1 MAMATEEVIAEM
13 VAKIVQEVDP
23 EQVYLFGSRAR
34 GDAREDSDVDFL
46 IVKGAG
52 FDPQM
57 ERRHEEGRLYRALVR
72 CPLPVEVLVYSADEV
87 EYRRTGR
94 NNVVARAL
102 REGRLVYERP

>member
-1 MAMATEEVIAEM
+1 MAEATEEVIAEM

-23 EQVYLFGSRAR
+23 ERVYLFGSRAR

-52 FDPQM
+52 FDPQT
-57 ERRHEEGRLYRALVR
+57 ERRREIAKVRRALAE
-72 CPLPVEVLVYSADEV
+72 CPMDMDLLLYTTVEVDH
-87 EYRRTGR
+87 RRDGR

-102 REGRLVYERP
+102 REGKLLYERP